1 MRMVTPFRPGPVFAL
16 ALLVGAFGGVCFG
29 HGEGPKPPPTPPT
42 SFYFTHQRIYPP
54 RWSWI
59 HWWEANR
66 DPYLKIIIQG
76 QARQRPSPEVLKAYR
91 DKTVA
96 ALVKATAS
104 PAWEPR
110 AAAVLALGR
119 MGETAAQPTLER
131 AIGKDP
137 ELRVRLPALLAF
149 GLLDSPAAR
158 DLLLA
163 HDYPNDTLF
172 EAGCGGLGLLQEAD
186 DAKVLE
192 TLQKAVTRGKPGLAT
207 ISAWGLRHR
216 PDAANIK
223 FLTAVL
229 ARSKS
234 PWLASE
240 AILALGEQGDPKAV
254 KLLADILL
262 AAKQADSVAAWEALR
277 THDRELGDL
286 KDKGGGDLKN
296 DEVERYRQLYKQ
308 HSDWRT
314 HGPNPPGP
322 KADGPTMSIKVGI
335 EKVYL
340 ARLRASAAIAL
351 GKIPHP
357 KAQEVLL
364 KVLAVRDDNYSD
376 LFKGFAIMSLG
387 QMGDKGILP
396 PLLQYLAPR
405 YKDGKRKT
413 VSEVDSPLRGYA
425 ALALGIYCRPKV
437 TPQGQVDPL
446 HYVKVCEALAERV
459 ADREEMLEVR
469 AAAAMGLALTGRTEC
484 LRLLHHA
491 KKTATTQDDLLVGY
505 VLLAS
510 AMIGDQN
517 ILKPARWFLTQA
529 GDKETTDGILGRR
542 AAVLA
547 LGMLNTPQVI
557 PILQEAWHL
566 NYHVNREVA
575 CAFALAEAYNVTD
588 PLVDLLRTSQ
598 NPLEQAFAAGCLG
611 ELFNPQRPQRLAR
624 FLNGSNYSVR
634 NKKMMPY
641 QTLANE
647 FLYAYLIPCFGDQW
661 Q

>member
-1 MRMVTPFRPGPVFAL
+1 MRRVTPFRPGPIFGLV
-16 ALLVGAFGGVCFG
+16 LLVGAFGGTCFG
-29 HGEGPKPPPTPPT
+29 HGEGPKPPPVPPT
-42 SFYFTHQRIYPP
+42 SFYFTHERIYPP

-91 DKTVA
+91 DKAVA
-96 ALVKATAS
+96 ALEKATAS
-104 PAWEPR
+104 PAWETR

-119 MGETAAQPTLER
+119 MGETGAQRTLER
-131 AIGKDP
+131 AIDKDP
-137 ELRVRLPALLAF
+137 DVRVRLPALVAF
-149 GLLDSPAAR
+149 GLLDSPEAR
-158 DLLLA
+158 ALLLA

-172 EAGCGGLGLLQEAD
+172 EAGCGGLGLLRKAD
-186 DAKVLE
+186 DATVLA
-192 TLQKAVTRGKPGLAT
+192 TLQKAVTRGNPGLAT

-216 PDAANIK
+216 PDAANIG

-240 AILALGEQGDPKAV
+240 AILALGQQGDPKAV
-254 KLLADILL
+254 RLLADILL
-262 AAKQADSVAAWEALR
+262 ATKQADTVAAWEALR
-277 THDRELGDL
+277 KHDHELGRL
-286 KDKGGGDLKN
+286 KEEGGDLQN

-322 KADGPTMSIKVGI
+322 KADGPTLSIKVGI

-351 GKIPHP
+351 GHIAHP
-357 KAQEVLL
+357 KSQEVLL

-387 QMGDKGILP
+387 QIGDKGVLP
-396 PLLQYLAPR
+396 PLLAYLAPR
-405 YKDGKRKT
+405 HKDGKRKT
-413 VSEVDSPLRGYA
+413 VNEVESPLRGYA
-425 ALALGIYCRPKV
+425 ALALGIYCRPTP
-437 TPQGQVDPL
+437 TPQGQVDPPL
-446 HYVKVCEALAERV
+446 YDKVCEELAQRV
-459 ADREEMLEVR
+459 ADREETLEVR
-469 AAAAMGLALTGRTEC
+469 AAAAMGLGLTGRTEC
-484 LRLLHHA
+484 LRLLHRA
-491 KKTATTQDDLLVGY
+491 KKTATPRDDLLIGY
-505 VLLAS
+505 ILLAS

-517 ILKPARWFLTQA
+517 ILKPARWFLART

-547 LGMLNTPQVI
+547 LGMLNSPQAI
-557 PILQEAWHL
+557 PILKEAWHL

-575 CAFALAEAYNVTD
+575 YAFALAEAYNVTD

-611 ELFNPQRPQRLAR
+611 ELFNAERPQRLAR
-624 FLNGSNYSVR
+624 FLNASNYSVKNR
-634 NKKMMPY
+634 KMMPY